1 MQILKST
8 KQQKLKSI
16 ESIFPKEL
24 QNNEIK
30 KELDEIKTVEEK
42 IERKD
47 LFYKINECAFNFQ
60 QLEMIRSFGNSIVI
74 GKMTLAEASKKQ
86 SSLLE
91 NMLEFI
97 NRARPNIQADKFRKK
112 EEMINTFYLN
122 AFKSGIFSLT
132 PRYRFSL
139 TLKQMLQRLSI
150 ALAQVQAD
158 NKFIKRN

>member
-30 KELDEIKTVEEK
+30 K
-42 IERKD
+42 
-47 LFYKINECAFNFQ
+47 FQ
-60 QLEMIRSFGNSIVI
+60 QLEMIKSFGNSIVI
-74 GKMTLAEASKKQ
+74 GKMTLAKASKKQ
-86 SSLLE
+86 SSLLQ
-91 NMLEFI
+91 NILELI
-97 NRARPNIQADKFRKK
+97 NRTRPNIQADKFRKK